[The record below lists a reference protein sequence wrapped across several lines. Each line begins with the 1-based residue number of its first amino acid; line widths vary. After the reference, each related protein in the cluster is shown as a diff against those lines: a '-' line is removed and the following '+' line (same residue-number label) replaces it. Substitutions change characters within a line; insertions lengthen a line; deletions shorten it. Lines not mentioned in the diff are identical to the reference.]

1 MAHKHKH
8 TRPVSHVAYQEG
20 EWRIVKQSEAHYAII
35 WRNQVV
41 YVGATDHQARGMLK
55 ALNK

>member
-1 MAHKHKH
+1 MSHKAKH
-8 TRPVSHVAYQEG
+8 NKSHVALVKDD
-20 EWRIVKQSEAHYAII
+20 WRIVKQSDKHYAIL

-41 YVGATDHQARGMLK
+41 YVGTTGTQAGGMLK